1 VNAIF
6 CTVLPVF
13 LTMMAIARIGAG
25 VSALAGMVGP
35 VSTLFLAALILGEPI
50 TAIQLAGTALVIV
63 GMLLLSHKYHL

>member
-1 VNAIF
+1 
-6 CTVLPVF
+6 
-13 LTMMAIARIGAG
+13 MMAIARIGAS

-63 GMLLLSHKYHL
+63 GMLLLSRKHHL